1 MALSFENNV
10 NSNSFSKEN
19 IQGGLSFGS
28 NQKQK
33 ESKNTINLDGFDTNI
48 VGNINSDLKTI
59 GADITTLAG
68 AIIGYDK
75 EARQALL
82 DTFNAIK
89 NNPAE
94 VKQLADAMLSTYNL
108 TVDDFGSMPLGEMVG
123 NVLQGAWKRPI
134 TALIDV
140 ASLASAAGI
149 KLPKSLKGKVKG
161 IDEADVRIR
170 LAEDVTKNNLKVT
183 ELGQQFVKQ
192 IENIEA
198 KYSPES
204 IAKAMEAVEE
214 IGFKNANKNLIP
226 IMSDLVKAN
235 DTYKQFTAMAGAEL
249 FDDVE
254 FAAKELIAKGYA
266 TPFDKL
272 NTPEFLNSRLYK
284 DAKAF
289 VEKNEIK
296 PLFHLEPIVK
306 SFDNVEVK
314 GVKTGLLK
322 RGYGTQDYTDA
333 AKDLSRKASDF
344 VNKVIKSETLDS
356 PNKLNKYIKEYNK
369 ANNTNVKE
377 LNLSTSI
384 FNNRVL
390 NELNSE
396 LKKTMLAG
404 GVYLGANVLTTTL
417 SILNNFDL
425 RALTKTFKELPK
437 FRMVELTEAQTPI
450 LNVISRINN
459 KFYRPIASIDKY
471 LENIAARYINNYG
484 VDKAKFL
491 QSTIPSKVVATNE
504 LQAAMKSL
512 IPFGSYPLAA
522 VKEVAAHVQGRPIRS
537 FVYNQLGKEG
547 EQLNRKA
554 QESIP
559 EIKDVDTSKVL
570 RTNEKGEVIQRNTV
584 VTPIQAANM
593 FLLGEY
599 GDAIQIP
606 LIQFIN
612 KLMSGKGDSSV
623 FEVNGK
629 QYRVEQGKIRTNQGE
644 FNLLPSLSYI
654 GRNILGPV
662 QFYNQV
668 IVPLMTDKY
677 IKDETKLF
685 NRMVDENQ
693 YSNMSSRAKKKVTD
707 KAKEKLGK
715 RLLGTYEYNYYDTSK
730 VSKSIKRRIKQQQI
744 TRRSINRALEE

>member
-1 MALSFENNV
+1 MALSFENT
-10 NSNSFSKEN
+10 NSNSFSN
-19 IQGGLSFGS
+19 NQGGLSFGS

-33 ESKNTINLDGFDTNI
+33 ESKNTVNLHGFDTNI
-48 VGNINSDLKTI
+48 VGNINTDLKTI

-108 TVDDFGSMPLGEMVG
+108 TVDDFGNMPLGEMVG

-149 KLPKSLKGKVKG
+149 KLPKSLKGKVKD

-170 LAEDVTKNNLKVT
+170 LAEDVTKNNLKIT
-183 ELGQQFVKQ
+183 DLGQQFVKQ

-296 PLFHLEPIVK
+296 PLFHLEPIIK
-306 SFDNVEVK
+306 CYDNAEVI

-322 RGYGTQDYTDA
+322 RVYGTQDYGA
-333 AKDLSRKASDF
+333 ASIDMSRKASDF

-377 LNLSTSI
+377 
-384 FNNRVL
+384 
-390 NELNSE
+390 
-396 LKKTMLAG
+396 
-404 GVYLGANVLTTTL
+404 
-417 SILNNFDL
+417 
-425 RALTKTFKELPK
+425 
-437 FRMVELTEAQTPI
+437 
-450 LNVISRINN
+450 
-459 KFYRPIASIDKY
+459 
-471 LENIAARYINNYG
+471 
-484 VDKAKFL
+484 
-491 QSTIPSKVVATNE
+491 
-504 LQAAMKSL
+504 
-512 IPFGSYPLAA
+512 
-522 VKEVAAHVQGRPIRS
+522 
-537 FVYNQLGKEG
+537 
-547 EQLNRKA
+547 
-554 QESIP
+554 
-559 EIKDVDTSKVL
+559 
-570 RTNEKGEVIQRNTV
+570 
-584 VTPIQAANM
+584 
-593 FLLGEY
+593 
-599 GDAIQIP
+599 
-606 LIQFIN
+606 
-612 KLMSGKGDSSV
+612 
-623 FEVNGK
+623 
-629 QYRVEQGKIRTNQGE
+629 
-644 FNLLPSLSYI
+644 
-654 GRNILGPV
+654 
-662 QFYNQV
+662 
-668 IVPLMTDKY
+668 
-677 IKDETKLF
+677 
-685 NRMVDENQ
+685 
-693 YSNMSSRAKKKVTD
+693 
-707 KAKEKLGK
+707 
-715 RLLGTYEYNYYDTSK
+715 
-730 VSKSIKRRIKQQQI
+730 
-744 TRRSINRALEE
+744 

>member
-1 MALSFENNV
+1 MALSFENT
-10 NSNSFSKEN
+10 NSSSSFSN
-19 IQGGLSFGS
+19 NQGGLSR
-28 NQKQK
+28 QK
-33 ESKNTINLDGFDTNI
+33 ENKNTVNLDGFDTNI
-48 VGNINSDLKTI
+48 VGNINTDLKTI

-108 TVDDFGSMPLGEMVG
+108 TVDDFGNMPLGEMVG

-149 KLPKSLKGKVKG
+149 KLPKSLKGKVKD

-170 LAEDVTKNNLKVT
+170 LAEDVTKNNLKIT
-183 ELGQQFVKQ
+183 DLGQQFVKQ

-249 FDDVE
+249 FNDVE

-306 SFDNVEVK
+306 TFDNVEAK

-333 AKDLSRKASDF
+333 AKDMSRKASDF

-369 ANNTNVKE
+369 VNNTNVKE

-425 RALTKTFKELPK
+425 KALTKTFKELPK
-437 FRMVELTEAQTPI
+437 FRMIELTEAQTPI

-471 LENIAARYINNYG
+471 LESIAAKYINNYG

-612 KLMSGKGDSSV
+612 KLMSGKGDNNV

-744 TRRSINRALEE
+744 TRRSIDRALEE

>member
-1 MALSFENNV
+1 MTLSFENT
-10 NSNSFSKEN
+10 NSNSFSN
-19 IQGGLSFGS
+19 NQGGLSFGS

-33 ESKNTINLDGFDTNI
+33 ESKNTVNLDGFDTNI
-48 VGNINSDLKTI
+48 VGNINTDLKTI

-108 TVDDFGSMPLGEMVG
+108 TVDDFGNMPLGEMVG

-149 KLPKSLKGKVKG
+149 KLPKSLKGKVKD

-170 LAEDVTKNNLKVT
+170 LAEDVTKNNLKIT
-183 ELGQQFVKQ
+183 DLGQQFVKQ

-214 IGFKNANKNLIP
+214 VGFKNANKNLIP

-254 FAAKELIAKGYA
+254 FATKELIAKGYA

-296 PLFHLEPIVK
+296 PLFHLEPIIK
-306 SFDNVEVK
+306 FFDNVEIK

-322 RGYGTQDYTDA
+322 RGYGTQDYGA
-333 AKDLSRKASDF
+333 AAIDMSRKASDF

-425 RALTKTFKELPK
+425 KALTKTFKELPK

-459 KFYRPIASIDKY
+459 KLYRPIASIDKY
-471 LENIAARYINNYG
+471 LENIAAKYINNYG

-612 KLMSGKGDSSV
+612 KLMLGKGDSSV

-744 TRRSINRALEE
+744 TRRSIDRALEE

>member
-1 MALSFENNV
+1 MALSFENT
-10 NSNSFSKEN
+10 NSNSFSN
-19 IQGGLSFGS
+19 NQGGLSR
-28 NQKQK
+28 QK
-33 ESKNTINLDGFDTNI
+33 ESKNTVNLDGFDTNI
-48 VGNINSDLKTI
+48 VGNINTDLKTI

-108 TVDDFGSMPLGEMVG
+108 TVDDFGNMPLGEMVG

-149 KLPKSLKGKVKG
+149 KLPKSLKGKVKD

-170 LAEDVTKNNLKVT
+170 LAEDVTKNNLKIT

-198 KYSPES
+198 KYKPES

-306 SFDNVEVK
+306 SFDNVEAK

-333 AKDLSRKASDF
+333 AKDMSRKASDF

-425 RALTKTFKELPK
+425 KALTKTFKELPK
-437 FRMVELTEAQTPI
+437 FRMIELTEAQTPI

-471 LENIAARYINNYG
+471 LESIAAKYINNYG

-612 KLMSGKGDSSV
+612 KLMSGKGDNNV

-744 TRRSINRALEE
+744 TRRSIDRALEE

>member
-1 MALSFENNV
+1 MALSFENT
-10 NSNSFSKEN
+10 NSNSFSN
-19 IQGGLSFGS
+19 NQGGLSFGS

-33 ESKNTINLDGFDTNI
+33 ENKNTVNLDGFDTNI
-48 VGNINSDLKTI
+48 VGNINTDLKTI

-108 TVDDFGSMPLGEMVG
+108 TVDDFGNMPLGEMVG

-149 KLPKSLKGKVKG
+149 KLPKSLKGKVKD

-170 LAEDVTKNNLKVT
+170 LAEDVTKNNLKIT
-183 ELGQQFVKQ
+183 DLGQQFVKQ

-204 IAKAMEAVEE
+204 IAKAMYAVEE

-296 PLFHLEPIVK
+296 PLFHLEPTIK
-306 SFDNVEVK
+306 TFDDLEAT

-322 RGYGTQDYTDA
+322 RGYGTQVYAEA
-333 AKDLSRKASDF
+333 AKELSRKASDF

-369 ANNTNVKE
+369 ANNANVKE

-425 RALTKTFKELPK
+425 KALTKTFKELPK

-471 LENIAARYINNYG
+471 LENIAAKYINNYG

-744 TRRSINRALEE
+744 TRRSIDRALEE

>member
-1 MALSFENNV
+1 MALSFENT
-10 NSNSFSKEN
+10 NSNNFSN
-19 IQGGLSFGS
+19 NQGGLSFGS

-33 ESKNTINLDGFDTNI
+33 ESKSTVNLDGFDTNI
-48 VGNINSDLKTI
+48 VGNINTDLKTI

-108 TVDDFGSMPLGEMVG
+108 TVDDFGNMPLGEMVG

-149 KLPKSLKGKVKG
+149 KLPKSLKGKVKA

-170 LAEDVTKNNLKVT
+170 LAEDVTKNNLKIT
-183 ELGQQFVKQ
+183 DLGQQFVKQ

-214 IGFKNANKNLIP
+214 IGFKNASKNLIP

-306 SFDNVEVK
+306 SFDNVEAK
-314 GVKTGLLK
+314 GVKSGLLK

-437 FRMVELTEAQTPI
+437 FRMIELTEAQTPI

-471 LENIAARYINNYG
+471 LESIAAKYINNYG

-491 QSTIPSKVVATNE
+491 QSTIPSKVVVTNE

-707 KAKEKLGK
+707 EAKEKLGK

-744 TRRSINRALEE
+744 TRRSIDRALEE

>member
-1 MALSFENNV
+1 MALSFENT
-10 NSNSFSKEN
+10 NSNSFSN
-19 IQGGLSFGS
+19 NQGGLSFGS

-33 ESKNTINLDGFDTNI
+33 ENKNTVNLDGFDTNI
-48 VGNINSDLKTI
+48 VGNINTDLKTI

-82 DTFNAIK
+82 DTFNSIK
-89 NNPAE
+89 DNPAE

-108 TVDDFGSMPLGEMVG
+108 TVDDFGNMPLGEMVG

-149 KLPKSLKGKVKG
+149 KLPKSLKGKVKD

-170 LAEDVTKNNLKVT
+170 LAEDVTKNNLKIT
-183 ELGQQFVKQ
+183 DLGQQFVKQ

-204 IAKAMEAVEE
+204 IAKAIEAVEE

-306 SFDNVEVK
+306 TFDNAEVK
-314 GVKTGLLK
+314 EVKTGLLK
-322 RGYGTQDYTDA
+322 RGYGTQSYGDA
-333 AKDLSRKASDF
+333 AIDMSRKASDF

-404 GVYLGANVLTTTL
+404 GVYLGANILTTTL

-570 RTNEKGEVIQRNTV
+570 RTNEKGEIIQRNTV

-744 TRRSINRALEE
+744 TRRSIDRALEE

>member
-1 MALSFENNV
+1 MTLSFENT
-10 NSNSFSKEN
+10 NSNSFSN
-19 IQGGLSFGS
+19 NQGGLSFGS

-33 ESKNTINLDGFDTNI
+33 ESKNAIDLDGFDTNI
-48 VGNINSDLKTI
+48 VGNINTDLKTI

-108 TVDDFGSMPLGEMVG
+108 TVDDFGNMPLGEMVG

-149 KLPKSLKGKVKG
+149 KLPKSLKGKIKD

-183 ELGQQFVKQ
+183 DLGQQFVKQ

-284 DAKAF
+284 DAKTF

-306 SFDNVEVK
+306 SFDNVEAK

-404 GVYLGANVLTTTL
+404 GVYLGANILTTTL

-425 RALTKTFKELPK
+425 KALTKTFKELPK

-471 LENIAARYINNYG
+471 LENIAAKYINNYG

-491 QSTIPSKVVATNE
+491 QSTIPSKAVATNE

-744 TRRSINRALEE
+744 TRRSIDRALEE

>member
-1 MALSFENNV
+1 MTLSFENT
-10 NSNSFSKEN
+10 NSNSFSN
-19 IQGGLSFGS
+19 NQGGLSR
-28 NQKQK
+28 QK
-33 ESKNTINLDGFDTNI
+33 ENKNTVNLDGFDTNI
-48 VGNINSDLKTI
+48 VGNINTDLKTI

-108 TVDDFGSMPLGEMVG
+108 TVDDFGNMSLGEMVG

-149 KLPKSLKGKVKG
+149 KLPKSLKGKVKD

-170 LAEDVTKNNLKVT
+170 LAEDVTKNNLKIT
-183 ELGQQFVKQ
+183 DLGQQFVKQ

-214 IGFKNANKNLIP
+214 IGFKNVNKNLIP

-249 FDDVE
+249 FDDIE

-306 SFDNVEVK
+306 TFDNVEAK

-333 AKDLSRKASDF
+333 AKDMSRKASDF

-425 RALTKTFKELPK
+425 KALTKTFKELPK
-437 FRMVELTEAQTPI
+437 FRMIELTEAQTPI

-471 LENIAARYINNYG
+471 LESIAAKYINNYG

-612 KLMSGKGDSSV
+612 KLMSGKGDNNV

-744 TRRSINRALEE
+744 TRRSIDRALEE

>member
-1 MALSFENNV
+1 MALSFENS
-10 NSNSFSKEN
+10 NSNSFSN
-19 IQGGLSFGS
+19 NQGGLSFGS

-33 ESKNTINLDGFDTNI
+33 ENKNTVNSDRFDTNI
-48 VGNINSDLKTI
+48 VGNINTDLKTI

-108 TVDDFGSMPLGEMVG
+108 TVDDFGNMPLGEMVG

-149 KLPKSLKGKVKG
+149 KLPKSLKGKVKD

-170 LAEDVTKNNLKVT
+170 LAEDVTKNNLKIT
-183 ELGQQFVKQ
+183 DLGQQFVKQ

-214 IGFKNANKNLIP
+214 IGFKNANKNLFP
-226 IMSDLVKAN
+226 IMSDLVMAN

-296 PLFHLEPIVK
+296 PLFHLEPIIK
-306 SFDNVEVK
+306 SFGNAEVK

-322 RGYGTQDYTDA
+322 RGYGTQDYNSA
-333 AKDLSRKASDF
+333 AIDMSRKASDF

-547 EQLNRKA
+547 EQLNREA

-693 YSNMSSRAKKKVTD
+693 YSNMSSRAKKKVTE

-744 TRRSINRALEE
+744 TRRSIDRALEE

>member
-1 MALSFENNV
+1 MALSFENT
-10 NSNSFSKEN
+10 NSNSFSN
-19 IQGGLSFGS
+19 NQGGVSFGS

-33 ESKNTINLDGFDTNI
+33 ENKNTVNLDGFDTNI
-48 VGNINSDLKTI
+48 VGNINTDLKTI

-82 DTFNAIK
+82 DTFNSIK
-89 NNPAE
+89 DNPAE

-108 TVDDFGSMPLGEMVG
+108 TVDDFGNMPLGEMVG

-149 KLPKSLKGKVKG
+149 KLPKSLKGKVKD

-170 LAEDVTKNNLKVT
+170 LAEDVTRNNLKIT
-183 ELGQQFVKQ
+183 DLGQQFVRQ

-214 IGFKNANKNLIP
+214 IGFRNANKNLIP
-226 IMSDLVKAN
+226 IMTDLVKAN

-249 FDDVE
+249 FDDIE

-296 PLFHLEPIVK
+296 PLFHLEPTIK
-306 SFDNVEVK
+306 TFDDLEAT

-322 RGYGTQDYTDA
+322 RGYGTQVYAEA
-333 AKDLSRKASDF
+333 AKELSRKASDF

-369 ANNTNVKE
+369 ANNTDVKE

-471 LENIAARYINNYG
+471 LENIAAKYINNYG

-554 QESIP
+554 QESIS

-654 GRNILGPV
+654 GRNLLGPV

-744 TRRSINRALEE
+744 TRRSIDRALEE

>member
-1 MALSFENNV
+1 MALSFENT
-10 NSNSFSKEN
+10 NSNSFSN
-19 IQGGLSFGS
+19 NQGGLSFGS

-33 ESKNTINLDGFDTNI
+33 ESKNTVNLDGFDTNI
-48 VGNINSDLKTI
+48 VGNINTDLKTI

-108 TVDDFGSMPLGEMVG
+108 TVDDFGNMPLGEMVG

-149 KLPKSLKGKVKG
+149 RLPKSLKGKVKD

-183 ELGQQFVKQ
+183 DLGQQFVKQ

-284 DAKAF
+284 DAKSF

-306 SFDNVEVK
+306 SFDNVEAK

-471 LENIAARYINNYG
+471 LENIAAKYINNYG

-504 LQAAMKSL
+504 LQAAMKLL

-570 RTNEKGEVIQRNTV
+570 RTNEKGEVIQRSTV

-744 TRRSINRALEE
+744 TRRSIDRALEE

>member
-1 MALSFENNV
+1 MALSFENT
-10 NSNSFSKEN
+10 NSNSFSN
-19 IQGGLSFGS
+19 NQGGLSFGS

-33 ESKNTINLDGFDTNI
+33 ENKTTVNLDGFDTNI
-48 VGNINSDLKTI
+48 VGNINTDLKTI

-108 TVDDFGSMPLGEMVG
+108 TVDDFGNMPLGEMVG

-149 KLPKSLKGKVKG
+149 KLPKSLKGKVKD

-183 ELGQQFVKQ
+183 DLGQQFVKQ

-226 IMSDLVKAN
+226 IMGDLVKAN

-272 NTPEFLNSRLYK
+272 NTPEFLNSRLFK

-369 ANNTNVKE
+369 ANNANVKE

-425 RALTKTFKELPK
+425 KALTKTFKELPK
-437 FRMVELTEAQTPI
+437 FRMIELTEAQTPI

-471 LENIAARYINNYG
+471 LESIAARYINNYG

-744 TRRSINRALEE
+744 TRRSIDRALEE

>member
-1 MALSFENNV
+1 MALSFENT
-10 NSNSFSKEN
+10 NSNSFSN
-19 IQGGLSFGS
+19 NQGGLSFGS

-33 ESKNTINLDGFDTNI
+33 ENKNTVNLDGFDTNI
-48 VGNINSDLKTI
+48 VGNINTDLKTI

-108 TVDDFGSMPLGEMVG
+108 TVDDFGNMPLGEMVG

-149 KLPKSLKGKVKG
+149 KLPKSLKGKVKD

-170 LAEDVTKNNLKVT
+170 LAEDVTKNNLKIT
-183 ELGQQFVKQ
+183 DLGQQFVKQ

-198 KYSPES
+198 RYSPES
-204 IAKAMEAVEE
+204 IAKAMYAVEE

-296 PLFHLEPIVK
+296 PLFHLEPTIK
-306 SFDNVEVK
+306 TFDDLEAT

-322 RGYGTQDYTDA
+322 RGYGTQVYAEA
-333 AKDLSRKASDF
+333 AKELSRKASDF

-369 ANNTNVKE
+369 ANNANVKE

-425 RALTKTFKELPK
+425 KALTKTFKELPK

-471 LENIAARYINNYG
+471 LENIAAKYINNYG

-744 TRRSINRALEE
+744 TRRSIDRALEE

>member
-1 MALSFENNV
+1 MALSFENT

-149 KLPKSLKGKVKG
+149 KLPKSLKGKVKD

-369 ANNTNVKE
+369 ANNTDVKE

>member
-1 MALSFENNV
+1 MALSFENT
-10 NSNSFSKEN
+10 NSNSFSN
-19 IQGGLSFGS
+19 NQGGLSFGS

-33 ESKNTINLDGFDTNI
+33 ESKNTVNLDGFDTNI
-48 VGNINSDLKTI
+48 VGNINTDLKTI

-108 TVDDFGSMPLGEMVG
+108 TVDDFGNMPLGEMVG

-149 KLPKSLKGKVKG
+149 RLPKSLKGKVKD

-183 ELGQQFVKQ
+183 DLGQQFVKQ

-284 DAKAF
+284 DAKSF

-306 SFDNVEVK
+306 SFDNVEAK

-437 FRMVELTEAQTPI
+437 FRMVELTETQTPI

-471 LENIAARYINNYG
+471 LENIAAKYINNYG

-570 RTNEKGEVIQRNTV
+570 RTNEKGEVIQRSTV

-612 KLMSGKGDSSV
+612 KLVSGKGDSSV

-744 TRRSINRALEE
+744 TRRSIDRALEE

>member
-1 MALSFENNV
+1 MALSFENT
-10 NSNSFSKEN
+10 NSNSFSN
-19 IQGGLSFGS
+19 NQGGLSFGS

-33 ESKNTINLDGFDTNI
+33 ENKTTVNLDGFDTNI
-48 VGNINSDLKTI
+48 VGNINTDLKTI

-108 TVDDFGSMPLGEMVG
+108 TVDDFGNMPLGEMVG

-140 ASLASAAGI
+140 ASLVSAAGI
-149 KLPKSLKGKVKG
+149 KLPKSLKGKVKD

-183 ELGQQFVKQ
+183 DLGQQFVKQ

-226 IMSDLVKAN
+226 IMGDLVKAN

-272 NTPEFLNSRLYK
+272 NTPEFLNSRLFK

-369 ANNTNVKE
+369 ANNANVKE

-425 RALTKTFKELPK
+425 KALTKTFKELPK
-437 FRMVELTEAQTPI
+437 FRMIELTEAQTPI

-471 LENIAARYINNYG
+471 LESIAARYINNYG

-744 TRRSINRALEE
+744 TRRSIDRALEE

>member
-1 MALSFENNV
+1 MALSFENT
-10 NSNSFSKEN
+10 NSNSFSN
-19 IQGGLSFGS
+19 NQGGLSFGS

-33 ESKNTINLDGFDTNI
+33 ESKNTVNLDGFDTNI
-48 VGNINSDLKTI
+48 VGNINTDLKTI

-108 TVDDFGSMPLGEMVG
+108 TVDDFGNMPLGEMVG

-149 KLPKSLKGKVKG
+149 KLPKSLKGKVKD

-170 LAEDVTKNNLKVT
+170 LAEDVTKNNLKIT
-183 ELGQQFVKQ
+183 DLGQQFVKQ

-226 IMSDLVKAN
+226 IMFDLVKAN
-235 DTYKQFTAMAGAEL
+235 DTYKQFTATAGAEL

-306 SFDNVEVK
+306 SFDNVEAK
-314 GVKTGLLK
+314 GVKTSLLK

-425 RALTKTFKELPK
+425 KALTKTFKELPK

-471 LENIAARYINNYG
+471 LESIAARYINNYG

-547 EQLNRKA
+547 EQLNREA

-744 TRRSINRALEE
+744 TRRSIDRALEE